1 MSLFSVFMI
10 ALGLSVDGLAV
21 SVSSGVCMRNSRFLT
36 GLKLATVMGLFHLI
50 MPVIGWFAGTEFK
63 PLIQA
68 YDHWVAFGLLAFIGS
83 KMLFEVFR
91 SKKQEPGINLH
102 NNMMIFG
109 LSLAT
114 SIDALIVGVSFG
126 LLDVPVFIP
135 VLIIG
140 FTMFVV
146 SLLGCWLGRK
156 IGSRFNKGFEA
167 FGGLVLIA
175 LGLKIFLEHTMI

>member
-1 MSLFSVFMI
+1 MSLFSVFLI

-21 SVSSGVCMRNSRFLT
+21 SVSSGVCMRNAQLFT
-36 GLKLATVMGLFHLI
+36 AVKLALIMGLFHFI
-50 MPVIGWFAGTEFK
+50 MPLVGWLAGSEFK

-68 YDHWVAFGLLAFIGS
+68 YDHWIAFGLLAFIGG

-91 SKKQEPGINLH
+91 AKDAEPGINLH

-156 IGSRFNKGFEA
+156 IGSRFNRGFEV
-167 FGGLVLIA
+167 FGGLVLIG
-175 LGLKIFLEHTMI
+175 LGLKIFLQHTMA